1 MQLLICRTVLTG
13 VHTHHTLEDS
23 PEIARVGESR
33 GKGDVVYVHGVL
45 QQQVLCIVNSCL
57 MDT

>member
-1 MQLLICRTVLTG
+1 MIYPY
-13 VHTHHTLEDS
+13 HTLEDS

-33 GKGDVVYVHGVL
+33 GKGDVVYVHGIL
-45 QQQVLCIVNSCL
+45 QQQVLCIVNACL